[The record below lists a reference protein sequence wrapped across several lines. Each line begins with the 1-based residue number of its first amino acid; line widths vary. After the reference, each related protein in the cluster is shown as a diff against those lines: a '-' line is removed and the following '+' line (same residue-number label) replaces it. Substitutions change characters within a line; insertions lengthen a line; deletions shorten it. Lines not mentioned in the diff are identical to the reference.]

1 MKSSHGFSLI
11 ELLIVISIIG
21 VLGAISIPMYKDY
34 IVKTKWQTNVT
45 DLSGIKTAIRTC
57 MLTKANVA
65 ILCDTLSDLKEYG
78 YQGAVLPTPKYS
90 NSPVSITAN
99 GNIINLSFTG
109 SDEVSSLVYDAN
121 FSVDSAGNAKFTK
134 TSLDTLGKYFSEN
147 NR

>member
-1 MKSSHGFSLI
+1 M
-11 ELLIVISIIG
+11 IVVAIIG
-21 VLGAISIPMYKDY
+21 VLAAIAIPAYQDY
-34 IVKTKWQTNVT
+34 TVKAKWQTNIT
-45 DLSGIKTAIRTC
+45 DINGLKNSIRTC
-57 MLTKANVA
+57 MLTRANVA
-65 ILCDTLSDLKEYG
+65 ILCDSLSDLQNYG

-134 TSLDTLGKYFSEN
+134 TSLDTLGKYFSED